1 MPVGVKRTSL
11 IPLRTE
17 MPLTLST
24 ERSMRLAMTMMR
36 SKMFQPEEKYSL
48 LSAISFSAASSAKKE
63 VKTCKSKSC

>member
-1 MPVGVKRTSL
+1 
-11 IPLRTE
+11 

-63 VKTCKSKSC
+63 VKTCKRS